1 MAINLL
7 FLFSTVGRS
16 KPVPPPRS
24 HSLESFGKKFEDFE
38 TRDIDIEDKHEED
51 VHDEE
56 AKTSSSEAPSSQ
68 IYETFG
74 NFFSPIIIF
83 ATKYSLLFS
92 KLCCSGFPEMK

>member
-1 MAINLL
+1 MNLV
-7 FLFSTVGRS
+7 FLFTTGGRS

-51 VHDEE
+51 EHEEE
-56 AKTSSSEAPSSQ
+56 AKASSSEAPSSQ

-74 NFFSPIIIF
+74 NFFHP
-83 ATKYSLLFS
+83 
-92 KLCCSGFPEMK
+92 

>member
-1 MAINLL
+1 MNLV
-7 FLFSTVGRS
+7 FLFYTGGRS

-51 VHDEE
+51 EHEEE
-56 AKTSSSEAPSSQ
+56 AKASSSEAPSSQ

-74 NFFSPIIIF
+74 NFFSSIIIF
-83 ATKYSLLFS
+83 AKKYSLLLS
-92 KLCCSGFPEMK
+92 KLGCFVFPEMK